1 MNLGLDG
8 IFRPGS
14 FPGSAAFEKRRV
26 YLKISLFDLW
36 QPAGYPLRLCMKIVV
51 CDPISPKGIALLQ
64 QRPEFQVTV
73 LPKRL
78 AETELLSVVSDAVA
92 LVVRSETKVTR
103 KVIESAPKLRVVGRA
118 GVGVD
123 NVDIQAATDHGTVV
137 MNTPGGNT
145 VTTAELTFAMLL
157 SLARKVPQAH
167 ATMVAGKWD
176 RKLFQGTELAGKT
189 LGVLGMGRIGTEV
202 AKRAIAFGM
211 RVIAYDPYLTED
223 RARAIGAGFADS
235 VDQVYFAADFITV
248 HMPVTSETRN
258 MLNAAAFAKMK
269 PGVKIVNCARGEI
282 IAGNDLIAA
291 LDSGKVAGAALDVFA
306 VEPLPADHPFRK
318 HPNLILTPHLGA
330 STEEAQE
337 KCGIEVAEV
346 IAGYLLTGEVRN
358 AVNLPYLD
366 AKTYEQVKPYLPLGE
381 ALGKLLA
388 QLSPSGADR
397 LYITYGGHAQQL
409 PNADPVTRSV
419 LMGFLSNG
427 KLKDVNNVNV
437 RSAAASVGLT
447 VEEKKSDEPV
457 TFNEWVHVQVF
468 SGQNKLISAGGTFFG
483 SPNNPR
489 IVRLFSTPVEIP
501 ISGTLLMLNNKD
513 RPGIVGHL
521 GTLLAKYKVN
531 IANMSLSRDTA
542 GGLALTVLNLDSA
555 PPAEVLAELEKDP
568 DISNVKVIK
577 L

>member
-1 MNLGLDG
+1 
-8 IFRPGS
+8 
-14 FPGSAAFEKRRV
+14 
-26 YLKISLFDLW
+26 
-36 QPAGYPLRLCMKIVV
+36 MKIVV

-64 QRPEFQVTV
+64 QRPEFNVVV

-78 AETELLSVVSDAVA
+78 SEAELLPLVADAVA
-92 LVVRSETKVTR
+92 LVVRSETKVSP
-103 KVIESAPKLRVVGRA
+103 KVIAAAKNLRVVGRA

-123 NVDIQAATDHGTVV
+123 NVDIEAATQHGTVV

-145 VTTAELTFAMLL
+145 ITTAELTFTMLL

-176 RKLFQGTELAGKT
+176 RKLFQGVELQGKT

-202 AKRAIAFGM
+202 AKRALAFGM
-211 RVIAYDPYLTED
+211 RVLAYDPYLTEE
-223 RARAIGAGFADS
+223 RARAIGAEFAPGLD
-235 VDQVYFAADFITV
+235 DVYLAADFITV
-248 HMPVTSETRN
+248 HMPVTKETRE

-282 IAGNDLIAA
+282 IAEADLIAA
-291 LDSGKVAGAALDVFA
+291 LESGKVAGAALDVFA
-306 VEPLPADHPFRK
+306 VEPLPADHPYRRQ
-318 HPNLILTPHLGA
+318 PNLILTPHLGA

-388 QLSPSGADR
+388 QLTPASADR
-397 LYITYGGHAQQL
+397 IYITFGGNARLL
-409 PNADPVTRSV
+409 PNTDPVTRAV
-419 LMGFLSNG
+419 LQGFLASSH
-427 KLKDVNNVNV
+427 LKDVNNVNV
-437 RSAAASVGLT
+437 RSAAASIGIT

-457 TFNEWVHVQVF
+457 TFNEWVHVQLF
-468 SGQNKLISAGGTFFG
+468 SGAKKLVSAGGTFFG

-489 IVRLFSTPVEIP
+489 IVRLFSQPVELP
-501 ISGTLLMLNNKD
+501 VTGTLLLLNNTDK
-513 RPGIVGHL
+513 PGIVGQL
-521 GTLLAKYKVN
+521 GTLLAKHKVN
-531 IANMSLSRDTA
+531 IASMSLSRDA
-542 GGLALTVLNLDSA
+542 VGGLALTVLSLDSV
-555 PPAEVLAELEKDP
+555 PSPALLAELQKDA
-568 DISNVKVIK
+568 DISNVKVVQ

>member
-1 MNLGLDG
+1 
-8 IFRPGS
+8 
-14 FPGSAAFEKRRV
+14 
-26 YLKISLFDLW
+26 
-36 QPAGYPLRLCMKIVV
+36 MKIVV

-64 QRPEFQVTV
+64 SRPEFNVVV

-78 AETELLSVVSDAVA
+78 AEAELIPLMADATA
-92 LVVRSETKVTR
+92 LVVRSETKVT
-103 KVIESAPKLRVVGRA
+103 KNIIAAAKQLRVVGRA

-123 NVDIQAATDHGTVV
+123 NVDIEAATQNGTVV

-145 VTTAELTFAMLL
+145 VTTAELSFAMLL
-157 SLARKVPQAH
+157 ALARKVPQAH

-176 RKLFQGTELAGKT
+176 RKLFQGVELAGKT

-211 RVIAYDPYLTED
+211 RVVAYDPYLTED
-223 RARAIGAGFADS
+223 RAKAIGAEFAPE
-235 VDQVYFAADFITV
+235 VDHVYREADFITV
-248 HMPVTSETRN
+248 HMPVTKETKE

-282 IAGNDLIAA
+282 ISEPDLIAA
-291 LDSGKVAGAALDVFA
+291 LESGKVAGAALDVFA
-306 VEPLPADHPFRK
+306 VEPLPADHPYRK
-318 HPNLILTPHLGA
+318 QPNLILTPHLGA

-388 QLSPSGADR
+388 QLTPASADR
-397 LYITYGGHAQQL
+397 LHITYGGNARQL
-409 PNADPVTRSV
+409 PNIDPVTRAIV
-419 LMGFLSNG
+419 RGFLSTSN
-427 KLKDVNNVNV
+427 LKDVNNVNV
-437 RSAAASVGLT
+437 RSVAQSIGIT

-457 TFNEWVHVQVF
+457 TFNEWVHVQLF
-468 SGQNKLISAGGTFFG
+468 SGANKLISAGGTFFG

-489 IVRLFSTPVEIP
+489 IVRLFSQSVEIP
-501 ISGTLLMLNNKD
+501 VTGTLLLLNNTDK
-513 RPGIVGHL
+513 PGIVGFL
-521 GTLLAKYKVN
+521 GTLLAKHKVN
-531 IANMSLSRDTA
+531 IASMSLGRDTA
-542 GGLALTVLNLDSA
+542 GGRALTVLSLDSE
-555 PPAEVLAELEKDP
+555 PPAAVLAELQKDT
-568 DISNVKVIK
+568 DISNVKVVK

>member
-1 MNLGLDG
+1 
-8 IFRPGS
+8 
-14 FPGSAAFEKRRV
+14 
-26 YLKISLFDLW
+26 
-36 QPAGYPLRLCMKIVV
+36 MKIII

-64 QRPEFQVTV
+64 QRPEFEVVV

-78 AETELLSVVSDAVA
+78 AEAELIPLVADATA
-92 LVVRSETKVTR
+92 LVVRSETKVS
-103 KVIESAPKLRVVGRA
+103 KNVIAAAKKLRVVGRA

-123 NVDIQAATDHGTVV
+123 NVDIDASTQNGVVV

-145 VTTAELTFAMLL
+145 VTTAELTFTMLL

-176 RKLFQGTELAGKT
+176 RKLFQGVELQGKT

-211 RVIAYDPYLTED
+211 KVVAYDPYLTED
-223 RARAIGAGFADS
+223 RAKAIGAEFAADL
-235 VDQVYFAADFITV
+235 DAVYRVADFITV
-248 HMPVTSETRN
+248 HMPVTKETKE
-258 MLNAAAFAKMK
+258 MLNASAFSKMK

-282 IAGNDLIAA
+282 ISETDLIAA
-291 LDSGKVAGAALDVFA
+291 LESNKVAGAALDVFA
-306 VEPLPADHPFRK
+306 VEPLPADHPYRK
-318 HPNLILTPHLGA
+318 QPNLILTPHLGA

-388 QLSPSGADR
+388 QLSPTNADR
-397 LYITYGGHAQQL
+397 IYITYGGNARQL
-409 PNADPVTRSV
+409 PNIDPVTRAI
-419 LMGFLSNG
+419 LQGFLSVSN
-427 KLKDVNNVNV
+427 LKDVNNVNV
-437 RSAAASVGLT
+437 RAAAASIGIT

-457 TFNEWVHVQVF
+457 TFNEWVHVQIF
-468 SGQNKLISAGGTFFG
+468 SNGKKLVSAGGTFFG

-489 IVRLFSTPVEIP
+489 IVRLFSQSVEIP
-501 ISGTLLMLNNKD
+501 VTGTLLMLNNADK
-513 RPGIVGHL
+513 PGIVGHL
-521 GTLLAKYKVN
+521 GTLLAKHKVN
-531 IANMSLSRDTA
+531 IASMSLSRDTA
-542 GGLALTVLNLDSA
+542 GGLALTVLSLDSA
-555 PPAEVLAELEKDP
+555 PPQSVLDELQKDA

>member
-1 MNLGLDG
+1 
-8 IFRPGS
+8 
-14 FPGSAAFEKRRV
+14 
-26 YLKISLFDLW
+26 
-36 QPAGYPLRLCMKIVV
+36 MKIIV

-64 QRPEFQVTV
+64 QRPEFQVVV

-78 AETELLSVVSDAVA
+78 SEAELILLVTDAVA
-92 LVVRSETKVTR
+92 LVVRSETKVT
-103 KVIESAPKLRVVGRA
+103 KKIIEAAPKLRVVGRA

-123 NVDIQAATDHGTVV
+123 NVDIEAATQHGTVV

-145 VTTAELTFAMLL
+145 VTTAELSFAMIL

-176 RKLFQGTELAGKT
+176 RKLFQGVELAGKT

-211 RVIAYDPYLTED
+211 RVIGYDPYLTEE
-223 RARAIGAGFADS
+223 RARAIGAEFAADL
-235 VDQVYFAADFITV
+235 DAVYRVADFITV
-248 HMPVTSETRN
+248 HMPVTKETKE
-258 MLNAAAFAKMK
+258 MLNAAAFSKMK

-282 IAGNDLIAA
+282 ISETDLIAA
-291 LDSGKVAGAALDVFA
+291 LESGKVAGAALDVFS
-306 VEPLPADHPFRK
+306 VEPLPADHPYRK
-318 HPNLILTPHLGA
+318 QPNLILTPHLGA

-388 QLSPSGADR
+388 QLSTENADR
-397 LYITYGGHAQQL
+397 IYITFGGNARLL
-409 PNADPVTRSV
+409 PNTDPITRSI
-419 LMGFLSNG
+419 LQGFLANRN
-427 KLKDVNNVNV
+427 LKDLNNVNV
-437 RSAAASVGLT
+437 RTVAQSIGIT

-457 TFNEWVHVQVF
+457 TFNEWVHVQLF
-468 SGQNKLISAGGTFFG
+468 SGAKKLISAGGTFFG

-489 IVRLFSTPVEIP
+489 IVRLFSSPVEIP
-501 ISGTLLMLNNKD
+501 ITGTLLFLNNSDK
-513 RPGIVGHL
+513 PGIVGHL
-521 GTLLAKYKVN
+521 GTLLAKHKVN
-531 IANMSLSRDTA
+531 IASMSLSRDTA
-542 GGLALTVLNLDSA
+542 GGHALTVLSLDSA
-555 PPAEVLAELEKDP
+555 PPAAVLNELEKDA
-568 DISNVKVIK
+568 DISNVKVVK